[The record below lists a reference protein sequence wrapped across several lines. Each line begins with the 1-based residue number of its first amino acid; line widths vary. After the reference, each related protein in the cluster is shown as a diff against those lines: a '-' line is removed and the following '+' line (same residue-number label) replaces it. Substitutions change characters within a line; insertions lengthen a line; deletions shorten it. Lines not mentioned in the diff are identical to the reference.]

1 MGDWNKKARKISFF
15 QKSGQ
20 IEAIW
25 NEKRQDR
32 TLKSEME

>member
-1 MGDWNKKARKISFF
+1 MKKLEKISFF

-20 IEAIW
+20 MEAIW
-25 NEKRQDR
+25 NEKGQDR